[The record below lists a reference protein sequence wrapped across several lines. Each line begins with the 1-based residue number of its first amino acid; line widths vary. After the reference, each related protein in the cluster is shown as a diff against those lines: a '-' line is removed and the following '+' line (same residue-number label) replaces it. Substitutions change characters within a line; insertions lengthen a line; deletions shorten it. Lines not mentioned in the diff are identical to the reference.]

1 MLSFNQIEPIKR
13 KENYTNF
20 IKTISSPHKTKS
32 ENVIG
37 YKEGKNKQ
45 THRPKWFGNI
55 PVSSNLT

>member
-37 YKEGKNKQ
+37 YKEGKNKHIGLSGLGISQ
-45 THRPKWFGNI
+45 YQAT
-55 PVSSNLT
+55 